1 MIAVDCRHQSRD
13 LGRILLADALSRAAA
28 VADQIGLKG
37 VALDVV
43 DDGGPE
49 IMERRRMFHTG
60 LGFPSRPSRPARMFI
75 SIETVRN
82 ARV

>member
-28 VADQIGLKG
+28 VADRIGLKG

-43 DDGGPE
+43 DDGVRKSWNGAAL
-49 IMERRRMFHTG
+49 FYTG
-60 LGFPSRPSRPARMFI
+60 MGFPSRPSRPARMFI
-75 SIETVRN
+75 SIETVCN
-82 ARV
+82 APV